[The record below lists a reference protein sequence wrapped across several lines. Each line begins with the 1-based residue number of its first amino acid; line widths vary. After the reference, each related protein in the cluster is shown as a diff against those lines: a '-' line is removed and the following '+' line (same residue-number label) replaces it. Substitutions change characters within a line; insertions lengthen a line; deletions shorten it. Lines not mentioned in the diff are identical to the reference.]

1 MKKTIMITM
10 IGVFAM
16 IFFALPSESQAEAE
30 KIAVSLTT
38 TKGTIHLEL
47 YPDKAPQT
55 VANFVEYVK
64 AGFFEN
70 TIFHRVIK
78 GFMIQ
83 GGGLTADMQEKSTRN
98 PISIEAD
105 NGLKNNRGTI
115 AMARTMLPDSA
126 TSQFFI
132 NVADNSFL
140 DFKAKTPQG
149 WGYCVF
155 GQVTK
160 GMDVVDAIETVKTS
174 NRAGHENVP
183 DEAIVIEKAA
193 IIP

>member
-1 MKKTIMITM
+1 MKRTITT

-16 IFFALPSESQAEAE
+16 IFFALPSENQADPD
-30 KIAVSLTT
+30 KVNVSLTT
-38 TKGTIHLEL
+38 TKGTIQLEL

-55 VANFVEYVK
+55 VANFVEYVT
-64 AGFFEN
+64 AGHFDG

-83 GGGLTADMQEKSTRN
+83 GGGMTEEMQPKPARK

-105 NGLKNNRGTI
+105 NGLKNSRGTI
-115 AMARTMLPDSA
+115 AMARTADPNSA
-126 TSQFFI
+126 TAQFFI
-132 NVADNSFL
+132 NTVDNAFL

-160 GMDVVDAIETVKTS
+160 GMDVVDAIEAESTAT
-174 NRAGHENVP
+174 RAGHQDVP
-183 DEAIVIEKAA
+183 VQAIVINKAT
-193 IIP
+193 ILP

>member
-1 MKKTIMITM
+1 MKRTITI
-10 IGVFAM
+10 IGVFSM
-16 IFFALPSESQAEAE
+16 IFFALSSENQADPD
-30 KIAVSLTT
+30 KVNVSLTT
-38 TKGTIHLEL
+38 TKGTIYLEL
-47 YPDKAPQT
+47 FPDKAPQT

-64 AGFFEN
+64 AGYFDG

-83 GGGLTADMQEKSTRN
+83 GGGMTQEMEPKPTRK
-98 PISIEAD
+98 PIPIEAD
-105 NGLKNNRGTI
+105 NGLKNSRGTI
-115 AMARTMLPDSA
+115 AMARTADPNSA

-132 NVADNSFL
+132 NTVDNTFL

-160 GMDVVDAIETVKTS
+160 GMNVVDAIEAESTAT
-174 NRAGHENVP
+174 RTGHQDVP
-183 DEAIVIEKAA
+183 VETIMINKATIV
-193 IIP
+193 P